1 MKIFKNILS
10 FLLASI
16 AAIMILGALFLLLM
30 SPSFI
35 ILYIFMAII
44 IWELTPKSWNTI
56 GWSCVLIVACL
67 YFTIMF
73 IAGLSWQP
81 LRYLMSILL
90 PICSTLV
97 MLKGKS
103 VWIWIVIFLV
113 YLSVAFYCFYNN
125 DIVGPTEF
133 MIRDRPI
140 DVPAQ
145 WYHCYRFF
153 WAGVLLNMITTI
165 AGVISVSILFLYDV
179 GTLWKDHV

>member
-30 SPSFI
+30 SPSSI

-44 IWELTPKSWNTI
+44 IWELTPKSWITI
-56 GWSCVLIVACL
+56 GWSCVLITACL
-67 YFTIMF
+67 YLDIMF
-73 IAGLSWQP
+73 ITGLSWQP
-81 LRYLMSILL
+81 LRYLMSIML
-90 PICSTLV
+90 PVCSTLV
-97 MLKGKS
+97 MLKGRPI
-103 VWIWIVIFLV
+103 WIWIVIILV
-113 YLSVAFYCFYNN
+113 YLSVGVYCFYNN
-125 DIVGPTEF
+125 DIVGPMEF

-153 WAGVLLNMITTI
+153 WGAVLLNLISSM
-165 AGVISVSILFLYDV
+165 AGVISVLILFLYSV
-179 GTLWKDHV
+179 RAIWKET

>member
-44 IWELTPKSWNTI
+44 IWELTPKSWITI

-97 MLKGKS
+97 MLKGRS
-103 VWIWIVIFLV
+103 FWIWIVIFLV

-125 DIVGPTEF
+125 DIVGPLGF
-133 MIRDRPI
+133 SNIDRPI
-140 DVPAQ
+140 NVPAQ

-153 WAGVLLNMITTI
+153 WGGVLLNMITSV
-165 AGVISVSILFLYDV
+165 AGVISALILFLYN
-179 GTLWKDHV
+179 TRTIWKDD